1 MMFRDVHIAFPGPR
15 ISARVFR
22 PTTVA
27 GSLGVDLTFLGF
39 LTQCDG
45 NATSNMLQQR
55 ALRIEERKKSGSAVE
70 EYGKQWRE
78 FATAYVLPPP
88 SCELGV
94 VPRGVEPRI
103 AEIIQ
108 QREGR
113 AGGVKTMFLP
123 FLWEDPTRGS
133 AWDAGRGIRAAAY
146 SLLFPHGDAIEEVC
160 RRGRRIS
167 AGPVEHV
174 QDPDSLLQSLL
185 QGGDEKWWTGIVL
198 DEVIAVFENRGQQLP
213 EKSILRGVAHM
224 LLSPAPPSCTV
235 LAGKWTWERIQIYAM
250 AQATWYSLL
259 LLKEVVFDTSLSAST
274 GKDGGDWRRV
284 VQTLPGVADCVDG
297 TCFINGMALSG
308 MAEKQAVELALSCH
322 PSASEEEVVDAG
334 SSSSN
339 GNHKRPGNVERGKKR
354 RDKKRKRGIA
364 EAYLS
369 GKWQPDGGNMFSAL
383 TDRT

>member
-1 MMFRDVHIAFPGPR
+1 MMFRDVHFAFPGPR

-22 PTTVA
+22 PTTIA

-39 LTQCDG
+39 LTQCDSR
-45 NATSNMLQQR
+45 ATIDMLRQR
-55 ALRIEERKKSGSAVE
+55 ALRIEERKKSGFAVE

-94 VPRGVEPRI
+94 APRGVEPRI
-103 AEIIQ
+103 AEIMQ

-133 AWDAGRGIRAAAY
+133 AWDAGRRIRAAAY

-160 RRGRRIS
+160 PRGRSIS

-185 QGGDEKWWTGIVL
+185 QGGGEKWWTGIVL
-198 DEVIAVFENRGQQLP
+198 DEIIAVFGDRGQQLP
-213 EKSILRGVAHM
+213 AKCILRGVAHM

-259 LLKEVVFDTSLSAST
+259 LLKEVAFDTSMSAST

-284 VQTLPGVADCVDG
+284 VQTLPGVADCVNG

-308 MAEKQAVELALSCH
+308 IAEKQAVELALSCH
-322 PSASEEEVVDAG
+322 PSASEEEAVVDAG
-334 SSSSN
+334 SNSNN
-339 GNHKRPGNVERGKKR
+339 GNRKRPRNERAKKR
-354 RDKKRKRGIA
+354 RDKKRKRGIV
-364 EAYLS
+364 EAYLG
-369 GKWQPDGGNMFSAL
+369 GKGQPDGGSMFSAL
-383 TDRT
+383 TD